1 MFKNIFRTAIKE
13 SFNGVVPDSVKEKI
27 TKMVQI
33 MTEAEI
39 RWGKYATK
47 GLLGFSDES
56 IERFVHTQA
65 NEVLKN
71 LMLPTIYPEYNIKE
85 NPLQRLLKD
94 HIKGGEVDSKTLFF
108 EGNPVD
114 YSKASVDMS
123 ADLGSVNWDD

>member
-1 MFKNIFRTAIKE
+1 M
-13 SFNGVVPDSVKEKI
+13 VPDNVKEKI

-39 RWGKYATK
+39 KWGKYATK

-65 NEVLKN
+65 NEVFKN
-71 LMLPTIYPEYNIKE
+71 LMLPTIYPEYTIKE
-85 NPLQRLLKD
+85 NPLQRLLMD

-108 EGNPVD
+108 EDNPVD